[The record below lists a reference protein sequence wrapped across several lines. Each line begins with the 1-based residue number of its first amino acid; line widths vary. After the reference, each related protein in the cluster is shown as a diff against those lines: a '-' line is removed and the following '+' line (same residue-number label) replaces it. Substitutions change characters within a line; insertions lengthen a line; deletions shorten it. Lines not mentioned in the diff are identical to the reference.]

1 MWSVGV
7 DGEWMIL
14 DVSRGPLDLAMRL
27 ALGEIRVDVLAL
39 DGDAAAFGFGMRY
52 GYGQG
57 WLRMGFKED
66 AGFGRG

>member
-1 MWSVGV
+1 
-7 DGEWMIL
+7 
-14 DVSRGPLDLAMRL
+14 MRL

-57 WLRMGFKED
+57 WLRMGFK
-66 AGFGRG
+66 